1 MKQKYSQKLVL
12 ASSILFTSLMISACA
27 SSVPNAAP
35 SGAQVQA
42 GEAIEVNSQGEPA
55 AMTEEQRAAAI
66 EANRKVRDC
75 RKRQRST
82 GSRIAREAC
91 GNVTSIFGSGIHVRN
106 ENNVSVGGGGSAPI
120 PED

>member
-1 MKQKYSQKLVL
+1 MAQENSKNLML
-12 ASSILFTSLMISACA
+12 ASSILLTSLMISACA

-35 SGAQVQA
+35 SGAEVQA
-42 GEAIEVNSQGEPA
+42 SEAIEVNSQGEPV

>member
-1 MKQKYSQKLVL
+1 MAQENSKNLML
-12 ASSILFTSLMISACA
+12 ASSILLTSLMISACA
-27 SSVPNAAP
+27 SSVPNVAP
-35 SGAQVQA
+35 SGAEVQA
-42 GEAIEVNSQGEPA
+42 SEAIEVNSQSEPV